1 MQALTRGGMVEGQ
14 FGGMQTEP
22 VGFLSVEVV
31 AHNGQTQSFGMS
43 TVHA

>member
-1 MQALTRGGMVEGQ
+1 MQTLTRGGMVEGQ

-31 AHNGQTQSFGMS
+31 AHNGQTQPFGMS